1 MRQVVELET
10 ETKHAVV
17 TDLMEWP
24 DYLVVEADL
33 EDRLDS
39 ILFVPYISLR
49 DDWFVSYKSLAK
61 KYKTKY
67 HIETLI
73 GYIFWY

>member
-1 MRQVVELET
+1 MQQVVELGI

-17 TDLMEWP
+17 TDPMEWP

-33 EDRLDS
+33 VDRLDS
-39 ILFVPYISLR
+39 TPFVPYISLR

-61 KYKTKY
+61 K
-67 HIETLI
+67 IQGNI
-73 GYIFWY
+73 M